1 MSSGVFAAGK
11 SFDFSAVSKE
21 GCFRPEANF
30 IREMVVEGITPDQA
44 ANTILAVLAP
54 EYHADHVVSVV
65 FFVGKNKPSAIWIK
79 RPLRTPLV
87 TIRLELIASVS
98 VTDPRDKAI
107 KPRETPRR
115 SEQPYTASKSAAGRA
130 PRRSARAARVA
141 ACRARVIL
149 KAMMQLMDAKMRR
162 TNAPM

>member
-1 MSSGVFAAGK
+1 MPPFHWQRAFGVSCDVTSRFGPDCQSS
-11 SFDFSAVSKE
+11 
-21 GCFRPEANF
+21 
-30 IREMVVEGITPDQA
+30 
-44 ANTILAVLAP
+44 
-54 EYHADHVVSVV
+54 
-65 FFVGKNKPSAIWIK
+65 KPKRATAIWIK

-130 PRRSARAARVA
+130 PRRSARAARVS